1 MFKKLFVGVGIAV
14 GLALLFFGRDTLSYL
29 RTSAAAV
36 KGAVRG
42 NVPVEFE
49 IQRARQMIRDL
60 EPEVRRN
67 MHAIAKDEVELKH
80 LEERIGQLESRLA
93 KEKEAILRLKKDL
106 ENSTPKECFEYG
118 GRKYT
123 AAQVRQDLANRF
135 ERYKTGEAALAQWR
149 KLHETRQQTVAANRQ
164 RLEGMLAARR
174 QLEVE
179 VERLEAQRQ
188 MLAAVETTSQTTF
201 DDSQLGRV
209 KELIDDL
216 RTRLEVSEKLLAAEG
231 TLQGEIPLHGA
242 SSGDILE
249 EVNRYFAAS
258 EPTSDALAGR

>member
-1 MFKKLFVGVGIAV
+1 MFKKLLMAGGIAL
-14 GLALLFFGRDTLSYL
+14 GLGLLFLGRDTLSYL
-29 RTSAAAV
+29 RTSAATI
-36 KGAVRG
+36 KGAVRTS
-42 NVPVEFE
+42 VPVEFE

-80 LEERIGQLESRLA
+80 LEERIGRLESRLA
-93 KEKEAILRLKKDL
+93 KEKEDILRLKKDL
-106 ENSTPKECFEYG
+106 EGGKQKEWFEYG

-135 ERYKTGEAALAQWR
+135 ERYKTAEAALAQWR
-149 KLHETRQQTVAANRQ
+149 KLHETRQQTVEANRQ

-188 MLAAVETTSQTTF
+188 MLAAVETTSQTVF

-209 KELIDDL
+209 KELIEDL

-231 TLQGEIPLHGA
+231 TLQGEIPLQGPGE
-242 SSGDILE
+242 GDILE
-249 EVNRYFAAS
+249 QVDRYFASSQPA
-258 EPTSDALAGR
+258 SDALAGR

>member
-1 MFKKLFVGVGIAV
+1 MFKKLLIGTGVAL
-14 GLALLFFGRDTLSYL
+14 GLGVLFFGRDTFSYL

-36 KGAVRG
+36 RGAVRTS
-42 NVPVEFE
+42 VPVEFE

-80 LEERIGQLESRLA
+80 LEERIARLEARLA
-93 KEKEAILRLKKDL
+93 KEKEDILRLKSDL
-106 ENSTPKECFEYG
+106 ASGQGKESFEYG

-135 ERYKTGEAALAQWR
+135 ERYKSGEAALAQWR
-149 KLHETRQQTVAANRQ
+149 KLQQTREQSVEANRQ

-188 MLAAVETTSQTTF
+188 MLAAVETTSETVL

-216 RTRLEVSEKLLAAEG
+216 RTRLEVSEKLLATEG
-231 TLQGEIPLHGA
+231 TMQGEIPLHGPA
-242 SSGDILE
+242 GDDILD
-249 EVNRYFAAS
+249 EVERYFTAS
-258 EPTSDALAGR
+258 RAGGDALAGR

>member
-1 MFKKLFVGVGIAV
+1 MFKKVLIGLGVAL
-14 GLALLFFGRDTLSYL
+14 GLGLLFFGRDTLSYL

-36 KGAVRG
+36 RGAVRTS
-42 NVPVEFE
+42 VPVEFE

-80 LEERIGQLESRLA
+80 LEERIARLETRLA
-93 KEKEAILRLKKDL
+93 QEKEDILRLKKDL
-106 ENSTPKECFEYG
+106 ENAKGKESFEYG
-118 GRKYT
+118 GRKYS

-149 KLHETRQQTVAANRQ
+149 KLLETRQQTVEANRQ
-164 RLEGMLAARR
+164 RLEGMMAARR

-188 MLAAVETTSQTTF
+188 MLAAVETTSETVF

-209 KELIDDL
+209 KELIEDL

-231 TLQGEIPLHGA
+231 SLQGEIPLHGPTG
-242 SSGDILE
+242 GDILE
-249 EVNRYFAAS
+249 EVDRYFAAS
-258 EPTSDALAGR
+258 QPATEALAGR

>member
-1 MFKKLFVGVGIAV
+1 MFKKLLIGTGVAF
-14 GLALLFFGRDTLSYL
+14 GLAVLFFGRDTLSYL

-36 KGAVRG
+36 KGAVRTS
-42 NVPVEFE
+42 VPVEFE

-80 LEERIGQLESRLA
+80 LEERIARLEARLA
-93 KEKEAILRLKKDL
+93 KEKEDILRLKSDLASGKD
-106 ENSTPKECFEYG
+106 SFEYG

-149 KLHETRQQTVAANRQ
+149 KLCETRQQTVEANRQ

-188 MLAAVETTSQTTF
+188 MLAAVETTSETVF

-209 KELIDDL
+209 KELIEDL

-231 TLQGEIPLHGA
+231 TMQGEIPLHSPAGA
-242 SSGDILE
+242 DILE
-249 EVNRYFAAS
+249 EVDRYFAAS
-258 EPTSDALAGR
+258 RPASDALAGR